1 MLHSITAQDV
11 FNSTSNGV
19 IATDDRG
26 DIVLINQKALAILGL
41 KKNEVIGN
49 SVKDII
55 PLTSHHVLDCLR
67 TGKPQ
72 IGRHVR
78 GKKVHLVINVTAI
91 RKTGKIAG
99 TVSNFQ
105 KMQQFENSAQR
116 LESYQ
121 QLSNQFES
129 VFSSSS
135 DGLTII
141 DGQGIFIRMNK
152 AAQKLNGWKEKE
164 IIGKHVTEMV
174 KKGMQDKSITMEV
187 LRTKRRVSL
196 LIYVNA
202 TQKHL
207 LVTGTPVFD
216 ENNDISMIV
225 VNERDLTQLNAMQQ
239 RLDQTML
246 VANRY
251 KDELTELSMIE
262 LKQQEIIAK
271 SKEMR
276 QILMM
281 ALKLATL
288 KASNILILGES
299 GAGKG
304 ILAKFIHQNSKRK
317 KEPFIQI
324 NCAALPE
331 NLLEAELFGYEKGA
345 FTGAREEGK
354 AGLFELAQGGTL
366 FLDEIG
372 DMPLKIQAKLL
383 KYLDDNTIMRLGG
396 LKLITINCTIIAATN
411 QNLKNLVENKIF
423 REDFFFRLNTFTI
436 NVPPLRER
444 FDDIFELSSY
454 FLMKFN
460 KEYGFTKRISFKGMD
475 ALQSYSFPG
484 NVRELMSVVKKAV
497 VMSEE
502 QALDE
507 MIAMILRE
515 SYAPLTTTLQS
526 SQPHK
531 NLQDALKEFE
541 KEVLKNAILKCQT
554 TYDLADYLSISQ
566 TSAFRKLKKH
576 GLSLN

>member
-1 MLHSITAQDV
+1 
-11 FNSTSNGV
+11 
-19 IATDDRG
+19 
-26 DIVLINQKALAILGL
+26 
-41 KKNEVIGN
+41 
-49 SVKDII
+49 
-55 PLTSHHVLDCLR
+55 
-67 TGKPQ
+67 
-72 IGRHVR
+72 
-78 GKKVHLVINVTAI
+78 
-91 RKTGKIAG
+91 
-99 TVSNFQ
+99 
-105 KMQQFENSAQR
+105 
-116 LESYQ
+116 
-121 QLSNQFES
+121 
-129 VFSSSS
+129 
-135 DGLTII
+135 
-141 DGQGIFIRMNK
+141 MNK

-396 LKLITINCTIIAATN
+396 LKLITINCTIITATN
-411 QNLKNLVENKIF
+411 RNLKNLVENKIF

-554 TYDLADYLSISQ
+554 IA
-566 TSAFRKLKKH
+566 
-576 GLSLN
+576 

>member
-1 MLHSITAQDV
+1 MVKSISEKDI

-19 IATDDRG
+19 LATDANG
-26 DIVLINQKALAILGL
+26 CILLINKKALGIIGL
-41 KKNEVIGN
+41 KKIDSIGN
-49 SVKDII
+49 NVRKVL
-55 PLTSHHVLDCLR
+55 PLTSQYIFDCLK

-72 IGRHVR
+72 IGRFIR
-78 GKKVHLVINVTAI
+78 GDDVHLVVNITPI
-91 RKTGKIAG
+91 RKAGMVAG
-99 TVSNFQ
+99 TACNFQ
-105 KMQQFENSAQR
+105 KMQQFENSAQK
-116 LESYQ
+116 LDSYQ
-121 QLSNQFES
+121 RLTNQFET

-141 DGQGIFIRMNK
+141 DGQGYFIRMNK
-152 AAQKLNGWKEKE
+152 AAQKLNGWKEKD

-187 LRTKRRVSL
+187 LRTKRQVSL

-216 ENNDISMIV
+216 EHNDITIVV
-225 VNERDLTQLNAMQQ
+225 VNERDLTQLNAIQQ
-239 RLDQTML
+239 RLNQSQL
-246 VANRY
+246 VVKKY
-251 KDELTELSMIE
+251 KDELAELNMIE

-276 QILMM
+276 LVLRI

-288 KASNILILGES
+288 KVSNILILGES

-304 ILAKFIHQNSKRK
+304 ILAKFIHHSSKHK

-372 DMPLKIQAKLL
+372 DMSLTIQAKLL
-383 KYLDDNTIMRLGG
+383 KYLDDNIIMRLGG
-396 LKLITINCTIIAATN
+396 VKPIKINCMIIAATN
-411 QNLKNLVENKIF
+411 RNLKNLVENKRF
-423 REDFFFRLNTFTI
+423 REDFFYRLNTFTI
-436 NVPPLRER
+436 NVPPLRKR
-444 FDDIFELSSY
+444 YDDIFEMTSY

-460 KEYGFTKRISFKGMD
+460 KEYGFTKRISFKGMKV
-475 ALQSYSFPG
+475 LQSYSFPG
-484 NVRELMSVVKKAV
+484 NVRELIGIVKKAV
-497 VMSEE
+497 ALSE
-502 QALDE
+502 
-507 MIAMILRE
+507 
-515 SYAPLTTTLQS
+515 
-526 SQPHK
+526 
-531 NLQDALKEFE
+531 
-541 KEVLKNAILKCQT
+541 
-554 TYDLADYLSISQ
+554 
-566 TSAFRKLKKH
+566 
-576 GLSLN
+576 